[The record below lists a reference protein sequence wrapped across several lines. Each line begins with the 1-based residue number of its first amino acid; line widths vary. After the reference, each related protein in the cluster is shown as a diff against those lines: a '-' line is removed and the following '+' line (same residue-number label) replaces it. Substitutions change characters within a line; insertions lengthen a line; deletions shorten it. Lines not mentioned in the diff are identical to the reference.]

1 MSKLSDFCLT
11 EFLSKMPKIAYLSAR
26 SLTKLAIFLRFFE
39 RFVHFFG
46 NFKNIFKEKVY
57 IYFIIILKFM
67 YTYFLFMIPLL
78 LHNLD

>member
-26 SLTKLAIFLRFFE
+26 SLTKLAVFLRFLR

-46 NFKNIFKEKVY
+46 NFKNIFKEKSVHLFHY
-57 IYFIIILKFM
+57 YFEIHVHVFFIYDTAI
-67 YTYFLFMIPLL
+67 TP
-78 LHNLD
+78 